1 MVRAQGDHA
10 CEAIGLKINRV
21 AGLTKAKRIRDFCVE
36 TGIRMNIEETGG
48 SVIADTAAVHLAQA
62 TPRMFLRA
70 TWLCNDMLTID
81 TATGGARNQGG
92 KTFAPEAPGLGV
104 EPILDVLGE
113 AIAVYK

>member
-1 MVRAQGDHA
+1 M
-10 CEAIGLKINRV
+10 
-21 AGLTKAKRIRDFCVE
+21 E

-81 TATGGARNQGG
+81 TATGGARNQGVKPLRQKLQG
-92 KTFAPEAPGLGV
+92 WV
-104 EPILDVLGE
+104 
-113 AIAVYK
+113 